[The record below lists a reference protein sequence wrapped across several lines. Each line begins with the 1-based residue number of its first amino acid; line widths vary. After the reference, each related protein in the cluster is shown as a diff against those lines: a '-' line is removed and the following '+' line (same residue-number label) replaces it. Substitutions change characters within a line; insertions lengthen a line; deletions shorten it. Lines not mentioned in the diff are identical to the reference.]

1 MYFDEHEFESHEN
14 ENNDGEPS
22 TYELHC
28 QRIQESNLKRQIA
41 RHGDEEMR
49 VGCQAPVGITPT
61 ESFVRSYQFKMPHT
75 SVKKTE
81 APNPCKRLMKSM
93 NIKMMDPT
101 KTRKGAYDDH

>member
-14 ENNDGEPS
+14 ENDGEPS
-22 TYELHC
+22 AYELHC

-49 VGCQAPVGITPT
+49 VGCQAPVGTTPT